1 MKFRTRKM
9 VAARDLNSNG
19 SLFGG
24 RALEWLDEEAFIFTS
39 CQLGSESVVTRSMSA
54 IDFVASAQQG
64 DIVEIGSETIA
75 FGRTSLTLRCVMRN
89 MRSKRTITSI
99 DRIVFVRVD
108 DDGKAVPHGIDHPLD
123 RELMAQTDLVIGE

>member
-75 FGRTSLTLRCVMRN
+75 YGRTSLTLRCVMRN

-108 DDGKAVPHGIDHPLD
+108 DDGKAMPHGIDHPLD

>member
-1 MKFRTRKM
+1 MKYRTRKM

-19 SLFGG
+19 TLFGG
-24 RALEWLDEEAFIFTS
+24 RALEWIDEEAFIFTS

-54 IDFVASAQQG
+54 VTFVSSARQG
-64 DIVEIGSETIA
+64 EIVEIGAEAVA

-89 MRSKRTITSI
+89 MRTKQVIAAV

-108 DDGKAVPHGIDHPLD
+108 EQGRPDAHGVDHPLD
-123 RELMAQTDLVIGE
+123 RELPARSDGAVGE

>member
-19 SLFGG
+19 TLFGG

-54 IDFVASAQQG
+54 IDFVASACQG
-64 DIVEIGSETIA
+64 DIVEIGSEAVA
-75 FGRTSLTLRCVMRN
+75 FGRTSLTLRCEMRN
-89 MRSKRTITSI
+89 MRTKQAITSI
-99 DRIVFVRVD
+99 DRVVFVRVD
-108 DDGKAVPHGIDHPLD
+108 ANGKAMPHGVDHPLD
-123 RELMAQTDLVIGE
+123 RELPAQTDLAIGE